1 MKKLFFFATAFFLA
15 AGISLN
21 AQNAVISK
29 VDFTVQSTLDVD
41 FWDDT
46 SEDFKYETADKAVK
60 TIRTVDTLFSY
71 AQDVIE
77 KKLKIDLDKKT
88 VAADSKLAGF
98 GKMTGFPN
106 EKIKDA
112 VASGKYDKY
121 LDMNIQIV
129 SGGATTTSSGPFS
142 KKKQKV
148 DMIVNITVYDKKGKE
163 TAQYKKRTRMD
174 EVKMSTSLFGF
185 SDEQALTGNE
195 IVSLFE
201 NALDNALGKVTR

>member
-1 MKKLFFFATAFFLA
+1 MKTSLFALVLLLPATVT
-15 AGISLN
+15 GIK

-29 VDFTVQSTLDVD
+29 LDFTVQNTLDVD
-41 FWDDT
+41 FWDDN
-46 SEDFKYETADKAVK
+46 SAIFKYETADKQVK
-60 TIRTVDTLFSY
+60 TARTVDTLFSY
-71 AQDVIE
+71 AQNMIE

-88 VAADSKLAGF
+88 VAADSKLAGL

-129 SGGATTTSSGPFS
+129 SGGSTTTSSGPFA

-148 DMIVNITVYDKKGKE
+148 DMIVEMTVYDTKGKE
-163 TAQYKKRTRMD
+163 TAHYKKRTRMD
-174 EVKMSTSLFGF
+174 EVKTSTSLFGF
-185 SDEQALTGNE
+185 SNEATLTGNE
-195 IVSLFE
+195 VFALFVE
-201 NALDNALGKVTR
+201 ALDNALASKK

>member
-1 MKKLFFFATAFFLA
+1 MKTSLFALVLLLLATVT
-15 AGISLN
+15 GIK

-29 VDFTVQSTLDVD
+29 LDFTVQNTLDVD
-41 FWDDT
+41 FWDDN
-46 SEDFKYETADKAVK
+46 SAIFKYETADKQVK
-60 TIRTVDTLFSY
+60 TARTVDTLFSY
-71 AQDVIE
+71 AQNMIE

-88 VAADSKLAGF
+88 VAADSKLAGL

-129 SGGATTTSSGPFS
+129 SGGSTTTSSGPFA

-148 DMIVNITVYDKKGKE
+148 DMIVEMTVYDTKGKE
-163 TAQYKKRTRMD
+163 TAHYKKRTRMD
-174 EVKMSTSLFGF
+174 EVKTSTSLFGF
-185 SDEQALTGNE
+185 SNEATLTGNE
-195 IVSLFE
+195 VFALFVE
-201 NALDNALGKVTR
+201 ALDNALTSKK